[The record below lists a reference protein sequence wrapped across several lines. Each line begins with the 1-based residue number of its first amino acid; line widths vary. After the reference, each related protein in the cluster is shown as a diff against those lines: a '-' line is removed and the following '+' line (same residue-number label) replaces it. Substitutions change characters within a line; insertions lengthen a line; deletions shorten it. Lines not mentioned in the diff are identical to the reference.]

1 MSKGLEIVQRVLVE
15 AGIPDSEIHASASL
29 SDDLSIDSVELVEII
44 LSIEQKA
51 EVPLDAKQLKNVH
64 TVSELA
70 DFVNSQLQS
79 E

>member
-1 MSKGLEIVQRVLVE
+1 MSKGLEIVQSVLVE
-15 AGIPDSEIHASASL
+15 LGIPDSEIRADASL

-51 EVPLDAKQLKNVH
+51 EMPLDEKQLKDVH

-79 E
+79 K